1 MCEGNRQKLQLSK
14 LQINLCP
21 CILSCKQKGGITKL
35 KRKTHSRLLE
45 VLSSLR
51 SKSEGIK
58 MDPTS
63 HSSLGITWCGEEE
76 EVSEGRSEGREGV
89 REGKGRS
96 EGGGV
101 RVRSEGGEGVR

>member
-1 MCEGNRQKLQLSK
+1 MEGNRQELQLSK
-14 LQINLCP
+14 LQFNLCP
-21 CILSCKQKGGITKL
+21 CILSCKQKGGIKKL

-63 HSSLGITWCGEEE
+63 HTSLGIIWCGVEK
-76 EVSEGRSEGREGV
+76 EGDDV
-89 REGKGRS
+89 RK
-96 EGGGV
+96 
-101 RVRSEGGEGVR
+101 GEGSKGGRGKT